1 MVRGD
6 RSKLDP
12 LNPHSAILRNEIIR
26 GSAIYWLISSC
37 RLTYHDCDAVV
48 TPLRKA
54 AAYEP
59 RMAILGIWGD
69 TWLTRGKYG
78 IYVAVRGS
86 YGVYV
91 TPSAT

>member
-1 MVRGD
+1 MLKYLIY
-6 RSKLDP
+6 SKITIYLGVLF
-12 LNPHSAILRNEIIR
+12 LNKTQHTFKTN
-26 GSAIYWLISSC
+26 
-37 RLTYHDCDAVV
+37 AVV

-54 AAYEP
+54 TSYEP
-59 RMAILGIWGD
+59 RIAILGIWSD
-69 TWLTRGKYG
+69 TWLTRGNYG